1 MFHQAVDFVQNLQ
14 WPNELQH
21 CRFLTVLSKVIGIA
35 LEQYT
40 YSIETMINE
49 DIFPRTSRDQ
59 ESLTPSAMFFGK
71 AQQLIGGKPVKDLDA
86 PLDFTKEV
94 SFIQILFSKS
104 EKSIDQL
111 IFFFLKNSFV

>member
-14 WPNELQH
+14 WPNQLQH

-40 YSIETMINE
+40 YTIESMITE

-59 ESLTPSAMFFGK
+59 DSLATSSTFFGK
-71 AQQLIGGKPVKDLDA
+71 AQQLIGGR
-86 PLDFTKEV
+86 PLKESEVPSDFTKEA
-94 SFIQILFSKS
+94 S
-104 EKSIDQL
+104 
-111 IFFFLKNSFV
+111 